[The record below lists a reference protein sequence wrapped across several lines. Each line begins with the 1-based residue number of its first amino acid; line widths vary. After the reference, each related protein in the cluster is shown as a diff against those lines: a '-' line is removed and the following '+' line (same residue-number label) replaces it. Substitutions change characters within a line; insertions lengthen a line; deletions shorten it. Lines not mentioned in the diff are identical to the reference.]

1 MKIVTIT
8 TEFIKLQDLLK
19 LADAVSTGGEA
30 KIEVQEGAVL
40 VNGDVCTQRGK
51 KIRPGDTVTF
61 DGAAYGAK
69 YADQSFDPGAFAT
82 TGSRPWPLTPPAT
95 SSTGRTPRE
104 KQTSWRL

>member
-61 DGAAYGAK
+61 DWADYGVK
-69 YADQSFDPGAFAT
+69 YADQ
-82 TGSRPWPLTPPAT
+82 
-95 SSTGRTPRE
+95 
-104 KQTSWRL
+104 

>member
-40 VNGDVCTQRGK
+40 VNGVVCTQRGK

-61 DGAAYGAK
+61 DEADYGVK
-69 YADQSFDPGAFAT
+69 YADQ
-82 TGSRPWPLTPPAT
+82 
-95 SSTGRTPRE
+95 
-104 KQTSWRL
+104 